1 MVYFAKKTNAQRV
14 RQQDTFAAGG
24 DITHFRHREMRCEG
38 LIMISKQIMTVFGG
52 KKLDKYDTSP
62 LHEPGVHLRFEI

>member
-38 LIMISKQIMTVFGG
+38 LIMISKQIMTVF
-52 KKLDKYDTSP
+52 
-62 LHEPGVHLRFEI
+62 